1 MAKQRTGRGSV
12 GLIDECA
19 KPLLDVMGTAQEEV
33 NRNALKAFYST
44 FKAAKHTIV
53 FLTGVTKFAQVGG
66 FNQPRDISMDARFET
81 ICGITEEELYRY
93 FPEQIK
99 ALAEAEGSSEA
110 EIKKRL
116 RSHYDGYHFSRR
128 MTGVY
133 NPFSILNALDSGELR
148 DFLVQHGDS
157 DLLDSPHGKLE
168 REHGRAL
175 GHGLHRGEG
184 RGLPRHHGAAAPD
197 ALPERLPHHQEL
209 RQAQALLYKT
219 APIAVK
225 ARPSRTR
232 QKRGGIECH
241 PFCRPEPLAYALA
254 RYSTIASWMVWNT

>member
-53 FLTGVTKFAQVGG
+53 FLTGAIKVAQVGGLSG

-99 ALAEAEGSSEA
+99 ALAAAEGRTET
-110 EIKKRL
+110 EMKTEFKK
-116 RSHYDGYHFSRR
+116 HYDGYHFSRR

-175 GHGLHRGEG
+175 GHGYTEAKVVDCRATTE
-184 RGLPRHHGAAAPD
+184 RPLPM
-197 ALPERLPHHQEL
+197 
-209 RQAQALLYKT
+209 LYQSGYLTIKNYDKPRRSST
-219 APIAVK
+219 K
-225 ARPSRTR
+225 RP
-232 QKRGGIECH
+232 
-241 PFCRPEPLAYALA
+241 P
-254 RYSTIASWMVWNT
+254 